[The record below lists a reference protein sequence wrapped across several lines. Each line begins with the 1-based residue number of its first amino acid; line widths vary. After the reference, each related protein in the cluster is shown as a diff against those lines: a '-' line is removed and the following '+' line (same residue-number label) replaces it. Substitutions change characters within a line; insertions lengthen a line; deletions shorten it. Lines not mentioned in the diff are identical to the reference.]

1 MKGFKAHDMYLGKN
15 NKKWSHKKPSGKHAH
30 VVAKNETAHNVLM
43 DKKSA
48 FAKSYRRN
56 DGLNKSASFSH
67 KSFDDMNWRERRI
80 VRKEERKRGANNK
93 QYSDTSGPSLGQRIR
108 NFF

>member
-1 MKGFKAHDMYLGKN
+1 MKYKNLQNVVDELYGAVKAHGKQAKII
-15 NKKWSHKKPSGKHAH
+15 KKHI
-30 VVAKNETAHNVLM
+30 NDM

-93 QYSDTSGPSLGQRIR
+93 QYSDTSGPGLGQRIR
-108 NFF
+108 NFFK

>member
-1 MKGFKAHDMYLGKN
+1 MAFKMKGFEPHNMYKTEKANTKADHDRL
-15 NKKWSHKKPSGKHAH
+15 KKQGYDHSPY
-30 VVAKNETAHNVLM
+30 N
-43 DKKSA
+43 KKSA
-48 FAKSYRRN
+48 LTKSYKRN

-93 QYSDTSGPSLGQRIR
+93 QYSDTSGPGLGQRIR
-108 NFF
+108 NFFN